1 MEHQDWRQYIV
12 HCKTPEK
19 KDKEKSVVVKK
30 GNNVNID
37 HKMDDKI
44 EKGELK
50 HKKVDTDLRKEFQK
64 WRQSKKYSQKDV
76 AIKLSVTPQII
87 SKFEN
92 GQLNHDPKVVSKIKR
107 LMKR

>member
-1 MEHQDWRQYIV
+1 MEHQDWRQYII
-12 HCKTPEK
+12 HCKAPEK
-19 KDKEKSVVVKK
+19 KDKEKGVVVKK

-37 HKMDDKI
+37 RKMDDKI

-107 LMKR
+107 LMKK